1 MRTPDEN
8 VDMPWEDVHSPHGS
22 SRNRRF
28 AAALHPEYFRIDERT
43 LVDFLV
49 FAEQYAAYVY
59 RDMPEVS
66 GDRSTWQSFFSNS
79 IAVYLARLCCGS
91 PVRIIKH
98 RRKRGAATPPHHILH
113 KLDDFKRYMGSL
125 PDHLPPSLEKHASS
139 KKVSHLHYQLVELR
153 AAMNRVFQS
162 CRQAGIVISQ
172 VMTWEPAPADGEDAT
187 QHITAVD
194 ASLDLFLSMAHRVTN
209 SAQNLL
215 HEFLHEYQEH
225 DPAIALYIAFLKLYA
240 YVQED
245 LNKITGKHLDYFF
258 YELLQQKTKP
268 SEPDEVYVCL
278 RLSDH
283 VETAAIGQ
291 GTLFKANLDEEG
303 LDCLYAAKDYSV
315 LNHTQV
321 VALGSFYPARKGEI
335 RIEPYY
341 EFISSIYETDL
352 QYSAG
357 GFDFTTDLRAFPAF
371 GEAVYNAAKKT
382 LKPSEIGFAIAS
394 PTLLLREGKR
404 QITLTLQ
411 FELNS
416 MSPLVSFFERYANVE
431 NLSANNVFYRIFSE
445 AFSISLTAPGG
456 WYEVPDYTI
465 LPPAW
470 GSGKVEFYFELP
482 LGAPPVTPFGEE
494 WPPEEVK
501 KYDTPWPVMKINLT
515 DRKTMYTYSY
525 LQHLVLQTCAIAV
538 EVSQIKNLEVYND
551 LGKVETSVPFFPFG
565 ALPVVGSS
573 FLVGYDELTKKQ
585 ISDVA
590 LEIAWHNLPRVDGGF
605 REHYETYGENI
616 DNDSFRVGIT
626 GLSDYAFHPTA
637 PDKIQTFP
645 LFVTPPNDGQT
656 TQHKPAAQTTLENLD
671 VKALK
676 LYDNF
681 TRESLGPYDN
691 TTKAGYIK
699 IELITPEMAFGH
711 QQYPTLLSDAVLRK
725 ARRED
730 TRLPEAPY
738 TPQVKSLALRYRA
751 STQISFLKTAARK
764 AHPKADEK
772 TFQLQAFG
780 VRTTFAD
787 TTPVVDTLLP
797 QYDHDGYLL
806 LGLDTILPGEA
817 VTFCFVL
824 ERNMLSD
831 AADEVPTIEWFYVS
845 DDAWYTFNKKDIV
858 FDTTRSF
865 TTTGI
870 VKLVMP
876 ANMTNQATVLPD
888 GFYWIIAGLKGDP
901 AATGRI
907 RAIYTQAITLTWSR
921 HKPGAQWKAN
931 LPPNTI
937 SSMAQAT
944 SDIAAVF
951 QPAASFGGR
960 PTEAPEDF
968 YVRVSEFLAHKNR
981 AVTAW
986 DIERL
991 ILENFPAVHQV
1002 KCISA
1007 VEYPFFTEAGK
1018 IIVVVRPKVTT
1029 GDRLIL
1035 PRFSPAVL
1043 QDIGAYL
1050 ERRIS
1055 PFATISVINPTYE
1068 EVKVTADIV
1077 LADEATTGEYEEA
1090 LYRDIRNYFCPWYRD
1105 PQEDMEFGGSL
1116 DLDDVT
1122 EFIATR
1128 PYVKSVSKVSLLI
1141 LQHTDKTYTISDSAQ
1156 STADNKQ
1163 LYSSKPWCVLI
1174 PMRQHQINM
1183 NTEEQNL
1190 TPEKAAIMNMRL
1202 GREFVV
1208 AGKTESTLPEEAADD
1223 TAGARGYIE
1232 FDISF

>member
-8 VDMPWEDVHSPHGS
+8 VDMPWEDVYSPYGS

-28 AAALHPEYFRIDERT
+28 AAALHPEYFKIDERT
-43 LVDFLV
+43 LEDFLV

-59 RDMPEVS
+59 TDVPDVS
-66 GDRSTWQSFFSNS
+66 GDTSTWQSFFSDN
-79 IAVYLARLCCGS
+79 IAIFLARLCCGN
-91 PVRIIKH
+91 PVRPMAYDILS
-98 RRKRGAATPPHHILH
+98 GAATPPHHVLH
-113 KLDDFKRYMGSL
+113 KLGNFLRYTGSL
-125 PDHLPPSLEKHASS
+125 PDRIPPSLEKQATS
-139 KKVSHLHYQLVELR
+139 KKVSHLLYQLAELR
-153 AAMNRVFQS
+153 AATDRVIQS
-162 CRQAGIVISQ
+162 CRQAGIVISH
-172 VMTWEPAPADGEDAT
+172 VMTHEAGPADEEDAA
-187 QHITAVD
+187 QHTTAVD
-194 ASLDLFLSMAHRVTN
+194 ASLDLFLSMANKVTS

-215 HEFLHEYQEH
+215 HEFLHDYQEH

-240 YVQED
+240 YAQED

-258 YELLQQKTKP
+258 YELLQQKAKP

-283 VETAAIGQ
+283 VETAAIER

-303 LDCLYAAKDYSV
+303 LDCLYAAKDYTV

-335 RIEPYY
+335 GIEPYY
-341 EFISSIYETDL
+341 EFISSIYETDVR
-352 QYSAG
+352 YSAG
-357 GFDFTTDLRAFPAF
+357 GFDFTTDARAFPAF

-382 LKPSEIGFAIAS
+382 MKPSEIGFAIAS

-404 QITLTLQ
+404 QVTVTLQ
-411 FELNS
+411 FELSS
-416 MSPLVSFFERYANVE
+416 MSPLVSFFERYANAE

-445 AFSISLTAPGG
+445 AFSISLTTPGG
-456 WYEVPDYTI
+456 WHEVPDYTI

-482 LGAPPVTPFGEE
+482 LGAPSVTAFGEE
-494 WPPEEVK
+494 WPVEEVK
-501 KYDTPWPVMKINLT
+501 KYNTPWPVMKIGLT

-573 FLVGYDELTKKQ
+573 FLVGHDELTKKQ
-585 ISDVA
+585 ISDMA
-590 LEIAWHNLPRVDGGF
+590 LEITWHNLPRVNGGF
-605 REHYETYGENI
+605 REHYETYGEHI
-616 DNDSFRVGIT
+616 DNDSFRVGVT

-645 LFVTPPNDGQT
+645 LFVTPPTDGQT
-656 TQHKPAAQTTLENLD
+656 TQHKPAAQTTFADLD

-676 LYDNF
+676 LHDNF
-681 TRESLGPYDN
+681 TREPLAPYDN
-691 TTKAGYIK
+691 ATKAGYIR

-711 QQYPTLLSDAVLRK
+711 QKYPTLLSEAVLRK

-730 TRLPEAPY
+730 TKLPEAPY
-738 TPQVKSLALRYRA
+738 TPHVKSLALRYRA
-751 STQISFLKTAARK
+751 STQISFQKTSTLQ

-787 TTPVVDTLLP
+787 ATPSVDTLLP
-797 QYDHDGYLL
+797 QYEHDGYLL
-806 LGLDTILPGEA
+806 LGLDTVIPGEA

-824 ERNMLSD
+824 ERNTLSD
-831 AADEVPTIEWFYVS
+831 SSDDVPTVDWFYVS
-845 DDAWYTFNKKDIV
+845 DDAWHTFSKKDIV

-876 ANMTNQATVLPD
+876 ADITNQTTVLPN
-888 GFYWIIAGLKGDP
+888 GFYWIIASLKGDP
-901 AATGRI
+901 TATGRI
-907 RAIYTQAITLTWSR
+907 RAIYTQAITLTWTR
-921 HKPGAQWKAN
+921 HKPGAQWKVN

-937 SSMAQAT
+937 SSLAKAT
-944 SDIAAVF
+944 SDIATVF
-951 QPAASFGGR
+951 QPAPSFGGR
-960 PTEAPEDF
+960 PTEAPMDF

-981 AVTAW
+981 GVTAW

-991 ILENFPAVHQV
+991 ILENFPAVSQV

-1007 VEYPFFTEAGK
+1007 VEYPFFTEGGK
-1018 IIVVVRPKVTT
+1018 IMVVVRPAVVT
-1029 GDRLIL
+1029 GDRFVL

-1050 ERRIS
+1050 ERHVS
-1055 PFATISVINPTYE
+1055 PFAAIAVINPTYE
-1068 EVKVTADIV
+1068 EVKITADVV
-1077 LADEATTGEYEEA
+1077 LTDEATTGEYEET
-1090 LYRDIRNYFCPWYRD
+1090 LYRDIRHYLCPWYDD
-1105 PQEDMEFGGSL
+1105 PQEDMVLGGSL
-1116 DLDDVT
+1116 DLDEVT
-1122 EFIATR
+1122 EFITMR
-1128 PYVKSVSKVSLLI
+1128 PYVKYVSKVSILI
-1141 LQHTDKTYTISDSAQ
+1141 LQHNNKTYAIADSAQ
-1156 STADNKQ
+1156 STAVDKK

-1174 PMRQHQINM
+1174 PMKQHQINM

-1208 AGKTESTLPEEAADD
+1208 AGKNESTLPENTADD
-1223 TAGARGYIE
+1223 TASARGYVE
-1232 FDISF
+1232 FDISL